1 VVWLVALV
9 SYEYSI
15 RGKANQEPH
24 TYLVAAG
31 DGVAPHSARGR
42 PAEAPDGAGAEHVRL
57 RDPPDGHGPLRARL
71 PGRRPQLDAGVRG
84 GVIAGAAAAAAVSLG
99 PRRRVRQWPLPAQ
112 PRVVEGRLQV
122 RRNAVD
128 EVAVGA
134 LRTDTP
140 TTKEERSLSVPSLQ
154 IMHAKKKR
162 DEQEEERCTHVPG
175 WSGAP
180 AC

>member
-1 VVWLVALV
+1 
-9 SYEYSI
+9 
-15 RGKANQEPH
+15 
-24 TYLVAAG
+24 
-31 DGVAPHSARGR
+31 
-42 PAEAPDGAGAEHVRL
+42 
-57 RDPPDGHGPLRARL
+57 
-71 PGRRPQLDAGVRG
+71 
-84 GVIAGAAAAAAVSLG
+84 
-99 PRRRVRQWPLPAQ
+99 
-112 PRVVEGRLQV
+112 VVEGRLQV

-134 LRTDTP
+134 LQTDTP